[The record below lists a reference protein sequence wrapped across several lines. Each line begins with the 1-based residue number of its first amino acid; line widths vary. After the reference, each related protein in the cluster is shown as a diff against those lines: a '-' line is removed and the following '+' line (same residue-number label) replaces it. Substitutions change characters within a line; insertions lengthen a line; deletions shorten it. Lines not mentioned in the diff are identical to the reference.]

1 MRNAYLLK
9 HTASRW
15 RQTGGMTIRRPAT
28 RETLARNLA
37 ALMAETGWNQVELS
51 RRSGVS
57 QRQISNI
64 LRQETGC
71 SIEHA
76 DAIAKA
82 FGLHGWHLI
91 MPTLRRDIETGA
103 LTRLVDRYASSSV
116 EGRAAIDRVAE
127 LESRYGKN
135 SD

>member
-1 MRNAYLLK
+1 MAIK
-9 HTASRW
+9 
-15 RQTGGMTIRRPAT
+15 RPAT
-28 RETLARNLA
+28 RETLARNLR
-37 ALMAETGWNQVELS
+37 ALMDEAKWNQVELS
-51 RRSGVS
+51 KRSGIS

-82 FGLHGWHLI
+82 FGLQGWHLI
-91 MPTLRRDIETGA
+91 MPTLRREIETGA
-103 LTRLVDRYASSSV
+103 LARLVDRYAQASV

-127 LESRYGKN
+127 LESRYSAN
-135 SD
+135 TH